1 MITPLIQ
8 SHVLEC
14 EVLCRFLY
22 SITFKYDAKFVTRLL
37 WYVSARAKKR
47 H

>member
-14 EVLCRFLY
+14 EVLFRFLY
-22 SITFKYDAKFVTRLL
+22 SITVKYSAKLVTWLL
-37 WYVSARAKKR
+37 WYVSARAKKG